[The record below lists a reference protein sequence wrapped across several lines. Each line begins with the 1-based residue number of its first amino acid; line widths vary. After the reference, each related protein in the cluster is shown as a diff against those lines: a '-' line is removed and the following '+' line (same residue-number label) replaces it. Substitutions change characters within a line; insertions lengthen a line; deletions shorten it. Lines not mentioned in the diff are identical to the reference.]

1 MVECPSQGALLVTN
15 AHIQEVYVLSRKD
28 MSLCQTCTREHCWSL
43 TLIFRRFM
51 VECPFQGALLV
62 TNAHIQEVYGRMSF
76 LGSTVGH

>member
-15 AHIQEVYVLSRKD
+15 AHIQEVYGR
-28 MSLCQTCTREHCWSL
+28 MS
-43 TLIFRRFM
+43 
-51 VECPFQGALLV
+51 FQGALLV